1 MIFLDHLLLSI
12 FLDADEQTIK
22 KKNTLKMKEEGGKC
36 DG

>member
-22 KKNTLKMKEEGGKC
+22 KKKHPKNEGGRGKM
-36 DG
+36 